1 MADTQSRPRL
11 VRFGAF
17 EADVQTSE
25 LRKDGVKLR
34 FSGQPFQVLAIL
46 LERPGDLVTREEL
59 QKRLWPDTFVDVDHN
74 LNTAINKIREAL
86 GDSAESPRFVETVPR
101 RGYRFIGELKVEEL
115 VAVAV
120 EPVPQPNLQ
129 PQSHRLW
136 FRLAVGIA
144 VVAVIVMSVVIVYRW
159 RRQANLVEKEAP
171 VTRPFTALPGM
182 EIEPAFSPDGSRIAF
197 AWNGDPDSGG
207 KGFDLY
213 VKALGSETILRLTQH
228 PSEWLK
234 PTWSPDGTQIAFHRM
249 AGADTGIYI
258 VPAMGGPERKL
269 RSTRVAGHLSWSPD
283 GKWITFAESER
294 ENKRSISLLSTE
306 TWEVKRLTNP
316 PLCQSAFYSEFSHT
330 GEELAFLCMQT
341 GTQYGI
347 YTVPLQGGSPKLI
360 SSSPEDADTDG
371 NFWSITSSFEDAD
384 LNGVF
389 WSSDDKALICWG
401 PIWRARLHE
410 VSISDGK
417 EKHLDFAQDVQWPA
431 FSVKG
436 DRLAFST
443 NSNRVSLW
451 RRDLLQPDS
460 PAVNLIPTTRW
471 EVDAAY
477 SPDGKHIAFS
487 SNRSGVQ
494 GVWVS
499 REDGSDLVEISS
511 PSVQSGSPQWSPD
524 GKRIAFDA
532 KPKDRWEVYVADIS
546 EGIPRKLVTNMSSAK
561 RPSWSRDG
569 KWIYF
574 LSNEGGRS
582 GPYRCSA
589 GGGDAIALSSNIHEG
604 EKVLESFDERKAY
617 FATPAGW
624 NSQLREVSL
633 DAQPGVETDAV
644 QGAVFKDY
652 STWTLVPG
660 GIYFVPATAP
670 RSMRYFDFATKQ
682 IRTVFE
688 LDKDFDGG
696 LSISPDGRWI
706 LYAQVDEVDSDIML
720 VEHFH

>member
-1 MADTQSRPRL
+1 
-11 VRFGAF
+11 
-17 EADVQTSE
+17 
-25 LRKDGVKLR
+25 
-34 FSGQPFQVLAIL
+34 
-46 LERPGDLVTREEL
+46 
-59 QKRLWPDTFVDVDHN
+59 
-74 LNTAINKIREAL
+74 
-86 GDSAESPRFVETVPR
+86 
-101 RGYRFIGELKVEEL
+101 
-115 VAVAV
+115 
-120 EPVPQPNLQ
+120 
-129 PQSHRLW
+129 
-136 FRLAVGIA
+136 
-144 VVAVIVMSVVIVYRW
+144 VYRW
-159 RRQANLVEKEAP
+159 SRVARLYEKEAL
-171 VTRPFTALPGM
+171 VIRPFTVLPGM

-197 AWNGDPDSGG
+197 AWNGDPASGA

-213 VKALGSETILRLTQH
+213 VKALRSETILRLTQH
-228 PSEWLK
+228 SSEWLK

-249 AGADTGIYI
+249 AGPDTGIYV

-283 GKWITFAESER
+283 GKWIAFAESER
-294 ENKRSISLLSTE
+294 EEMRSISMLSTE
-306 TWEVKRLTNP
+306 TWEAKRLTNP
-316 PLCQSAFYSEFSHT
+316 PQCQSAVYSEFSHT
-330 GEELAFLCMQT
+330 GQELAFLCKRA
-341 GTQYGI
+341 GNQYEI
-347 YTVPLQGGSPKLI
+347 YIVPLQGGSPKLI
-360 SSSPEDADTDG
+360 SSTFENADVNGD
-371 NFWSITSSFEDAD
+371 FFSITSSFEDAD
-384 LNGVF
+384 LNGIF
-389 WSSDDKALICWG
+389 WSSDDKALIYWG
-401 PIWRARLHE
+401 PIWRDRLHE

-431 FSVKG
+431 FSEKG

-443 NSNRVSLW
+443 NSNRVNLW

-487 SNRSGVQ
+487 SDRSGVP

-511 PSVQSGSPQWSPD
+511 PAVQSGSPQWSPD

-532 KPKDRWEVYVADIS
+532 KPKDRWEVYVADLLS
-546 EGIPRKLVTNMSSAK
+546 GIPRKLVTNVPSAK

-574 LSNEGGRS
+574 LSNERGRS
-582 GPYRCSA
+582 GPYRCLA
-589 GGGDAIALSSNIHEG
+589 GGGDAMALSSNINAG

-624 NSQLREVSL
+624 NAQLGEVSL
-633 DAQPGVETDAV
+633 GTKPGVATDAI
-644 QGAVFKDY
+644 QGTMVKAY

-670 RSMRYFDFATKQ
+670 RSMRYFDLATKQ
-682 IRTVFE
+682 IRTVFQS
-688 LDKDFDGG
+688 DKDFDGG

-706 LYAQVDEVDSDIML
+706 LYSQVDEVNSDIML